1 MNDNDE
7 PVNDEAV
14 YITDLARCQPQSCL
28 SESPKRRAWHVQ
40 PYETAELSGN
50 LLSAGEETAAP
61 DVSLGLALSG
71 WHRIFVGVYPDHRG
85 LGSIEL
91 KLSGDPCYTHLNMGP
106 DWTNSSPHGQSIYEL
121 FWKDAD
127 LTGREISIRQ
137 VCTPTGSSDEPAAV
151 SCQRTK
157 VAYVKLVPM
166 SEGLVREVESDRR
179 RKDTRRLFAHND
191 AHGYLFLYGTATEA
205 AVRNEIEPYRHT
217 DFSRLYWECGA
228 GDLMFYLGQV
238 GRLPACDGIE
248 DFDRQGDRLH
258 AETWRSFRAQ
268 RLDPFVVA
276 LEAAREIGLSFHASY
291 RPAGFFY
298 PPPLEQWNP
307 GSLYFSRPDLR
318 MVGKDGRIAPR
329 ISYAFADTRRFVINL
344 LLEVAQHPVDGI
356 CILYNRRPPLVDY
369 EPPLVEGFIEAHG
382 EDPRRLADDNP
393 RWLAYRSVALTEFH
407 RELREALDELAREQ
421 GRDRIMVSACVL
433 NREENFRN
441 GLDLEG
447 WIAEGLIDT
456 LIPYTDLPELDSM
469 GMAWEDEET
478 VGYFVRLVEG
488 TPCQLALNV
497 MPRHMPPEL
506 FRRKAASLYAQGV
519 ENLFFWDSA
528 GPSGRAHFG
537 ASWDALRRLGHRDE
551 IDAWLRDGEPSLR
564 AASTQLRKLGDYD
577 LTYQT
582 PG

>member
-1 MNDNDE
+1 MSEKDG
-7 PVNDEAV
+7 AV
-14 YITDLARCQPQSCL
+14 YISDFAGCQPQSSL
-28 SESPKRRAWHVQ
+28 SDAPKRRAWHVQ

-61 DVSLGLALSG
+61 EVSVGLELSG

-85 LGSIEL
+85 RGSIEL
-91 KLSGDPCYTHLNMGP
+91 KLSGDPCFTHLNMGP
-106 DWTNSSPHGQSIYEL
+106 EWADSNPHGHNIYEL
-121 FWKDAD
+121 LWKDAD
-127 LTGREISIRQ
+127 LTDQALSIRQ
-137 VCTPTGSSDEPAAV
+137 VCTPTGSTDEPAAV
-151 SCQRTK
+151 SCERTKLAYIKLAPMPEGMVREMESERQRT
-157 VAYVKLVPM
+157 
-166 SEGLVREVESDRR
+166 
-179 RKDTRRLFAHND
+179 DTRRLFAHND
-191 AHGYLFLYGTATEA
+191 AHGYLYLYGTATEE
-205 AVRNEIEPYRHT
+205 AVWNEIEPYRHT

-228 GDLMFYLGQV
+228 GDTMFYLGKV
-238 GRLPACDGIE
+238 GRLPTCDGVE

-258 AETWRSFRAQ
+258 AETWRTFRDQ

-276 LEAAREIGLSFHASY
+276 LEAAHEIGLSFHASY

-329 ISYAFADTRRFVINL
+329 ISYAFAETRQFVINL

-369 EPPLVEGFIEAHG
+369 EPPLVEGFMEAYG
-382 EDPRRLADDNP
+382 EDPRGLADDDA
-393 RWLAYRSVALTEFH
+393 RWLGYRSSALTAFH
-407 RELREALDELAREQ
+407 RELREALDGLAREQ
-421 GRDRIMVSACVL
+421 GRDRIAVSACVL

-441 GLDLEG
+441 GLDLAG
-447 WIAEGLIDT
+447 WIAEGLVDT
-456 LIPYTDLPELDSM
+456 LIPYTDLPGVDSM
-469 GMAWEDEET
+469 GMAWEDEEA
-478 VGYFVRLVEG
+478 VRYFVDLVEG
-488 TPCQLALNV
+488 TDCELALNI
-497 MPRHMPPEL
+497 MPRHMPAEA
-506 FRRKAASLYAQGV
+506 FGRKAASLYAQGV

-537 ASWDALRRLGHRDE
+537 SSWNGLRNLGHRRE
-551 IDAWLRDGEPSLR
+551 IEAWLEDGAPGVR
-564 AASTQLRKLGDYD
+564 QVTTPLRKLGEYD